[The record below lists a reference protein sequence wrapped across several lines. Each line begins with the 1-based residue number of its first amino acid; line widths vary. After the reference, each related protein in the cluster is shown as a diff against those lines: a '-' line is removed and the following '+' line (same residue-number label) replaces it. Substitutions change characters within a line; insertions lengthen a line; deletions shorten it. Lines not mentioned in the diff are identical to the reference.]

1 MQRLDA
7 EVPQHIREA
16 ITAIK
21 ATCWLKRAC
30 SRYRRCSSLHMG
42 LGIPRNICRK
52 KPLMFGR
59 FSLQMPELQQDLV
72 NWIRSI
78 SDIDFCSIILNK
90 YEPGDSMGV
99 HSDGNLLPLQ
109 LSARFGVDA
118 LGGEL
123 HCGEEVVGE
132 GVFIMNAN
140 EKHWVSELQS
150 GTMYSIITYIKR
162 DSFWMADY
170 ATLSQLASWGYPLR
184 TVCLIC
190 LFELYLRLLQRPGG
204 LKNREQP
211 NNLQNRQI
219 SASLFEPWFLV

>member
-90 YEPGDSMGV
+90 YERRSFK
-99 HSDGNLLPLQ
+99 NTLQ
-109 LSARFGVDA
+109 LHDA
-118 LGGEL
+118 EMALQCKLFAKVCEDSSVTQEAIN
-123 HCGEEVVGE
+123 CGEPVGSIRTNSRYAKDSRKLLEKILSMTNAQNQNE
-132 GVFIMNAN
+132 GQNEGQIM
-140 EKHWVSELQS
+140 S
-150 GTMYSIITYIKR
+150 
-162 DSFWMADY
+162 MA
-170 ATLSQLASWGYPLR
+170 S
-184 TVCLIC
+184 
-190 LFELYLRLLQRPGG
+190 
-204 LKNREQP
+204 
-211 NNLQNRQI
+211 
-219 SASLFEPWFLV
+219 